1 LNIEGYRIDMKH
13 MESHF
18 ENKNNQSIYYQ
29 YWLPENEP
37 RKILLLCHGLNEHSG
52 RYQHLAEYFTGKG
65 YGIYGFDHIGHGK
78 SDGTR
83 SYVEDFSTFNDPIL
97 IILDKIRIS
106 YPDAPVYLVG
116 HSMGG
121 LIAAKFLIDY
131 QEKIS
136 GAILS
141 GALVSV
147 PDYVS
152 DLTIKIGE
160 ILSKTL
166 PKLRLIGIDKSALS
180 KDPQVVDDYI
190 NDPLV
195 YNGKSTAR
203 ISSVINDGIN
213 YVAEKGAGISLPIM
227 ILHGGEDQI
236 CNPEWATYLH
246 NLASSQQNQLIIYDG
261 LFHEIYNEPE
271 QETVFNDILNWL
283 EGLES

>member
-1 LNIEGYRIDMKH
+1 

-29 YWLPENEP
+29 HWLPENEP

-52 RYQHLAEYFTGKG
+52 RYQHLAEYFTRKG
-65 YGIYGFDHIGHGK
+65 YGIYGFDHIGHGR
-78 SDGTR
+78 SAGTR
-83 SYVEDFSTFNDPIL
+83 SFVEDFSTFTDPIL
-97 IILDKIRIS
+97 IILEKISIS

-136 GAILS
+136 GAIVS

-160 ILSKTL
+160 ILSKIL

-236 CNPEWATYLH
+236 CNPAWATYLH
-246 NLASSQQNQLIIYDG
+246 NLVSSQQNQLIIYDG